1 MIGVNV
7 LSLIVAAALLPQPA
21 QTKPANEDGRAAT
34 PAPPPAQASDLDAK
48 LDALDKKIAAIKDL
62 SADFEQSKKTAL
74 LKKPMTSSGTIRL
87 KGPRT
92 RWDTKKPHPTI
103 MTIDSAEVRIYYPD
117 QKTVEVYAIQGEM
130 ARLASSPLPRIG
142 VIKEQFD
149 ISEIKPTDID
159 AAADPKAELLAIAL
173 TPKTA
178 AVKEHIEKIRVLID
192 AATACAKRV
201 EITDADQEQTTITFT
216 NVKLDSGLPDKDVE
230 LVTPPGTTVSRPL
243 EGGAPKPEG
252 KK

>member
-1 MIGVNV
+1 MIGVNAF
-7 LSLIVAAALLPQPA
+7 SFIVAAALLLQSA
-21 QTKPANEDGRAAT
+21 QQKPGDKAPAAT
-34 PAPPPAQASDLDAK
+34 SAPQAPELSTK

-87 KGPRT
+87 KGQRT

-103 MTIDSAEVRIYYPD
+103 MTIDAAEVRIYYPD

-142 VIKEQFD
+142 VIREQFE
-149 ISEIKPTDID
+149 ISEIKPTEID
-159 AAADPKAELLAIAL
+159 GAADPKADLLAIAL
-173 TPKTA
+173 TPKSAT
-178 AVKEHIEKIRVLID
+178 VKEHIERIRVLID

-216 NVKLDSGLPDKDVE
+216 NVKLDSGLSDKDVE

>member
-1 MIGVNV
+1 MISV
-7 LSLIVAAALLPQPA
+7 SLIAPIAALALLLQPA
-21 QTKPANEDGRAAT
+21 QPKAGDDAGKPAAS
-34 PAPPPAQASDLDAK
+34 APEAPGLNAK
-48 LDALDKKIAAIKDL
+48 LDALDQKIAAIKDL

-87 KGPRT
+87 KGQRT

-103 MTIDSAEVRIYYPD
+103 MTIDAAEVRIYYPD

-142 VIKEQFD
+142 VIREQFD
-149 ISEIKPTDID
+149 ISEIRPTEID
-159 AAADPKAELLAIAL
+159 AAADPKADLLAIAL
-173 TPKTA
+173 TPKSEA
-178 AVKEHIEKIRVLID
+178 LKEHVEKIRVLID

-216 NVKLDSGLPDKDVE
+216 NVKLDGGLSDKDVE
-230 LVTPPGTTVSRPL
+230 LFTSPGTTVSRPF